1 MNWHAIILRAY
12 LAILTT
18 VWIGVSS
25 ATAAVHEQVLYTF
38 QVAPDSSTPQAQ
50 LVEGAPGKFYGT
62 AFGGTYN
69 KGCVFEVSRNSD
81 GTWTEHV
88 LYSFSGSDGDS
99 PAASLIFDAVGNLY
113 GTTAGGGA
121 FSSGVVFELSPSGSG
136 AWTETVLH
144 SFGSGTDG
152 YDPQAELVFDAAGN
166 LYGTT
171 QFGGT
176 KAGFD
181 NGGTVFRLS
190 PSAGGWTETLLY
202 SFPGSYFGPDGDL
215 PGGGVVI
222 DKNGNIF
229 GVAQAGGAYGGGA
242 VYQLTPSGGGS
253 YTESIIH
260 SFSGTDGQLPR
271 STLIFDAAGNL
282 YGTTINGGNNPNCPP
297 NGCGTVFELKK
308 QSGHAWAAI
317 VLHAFNKTDGWE
329 AVGPVV
335 FDSAGNLYAA
345 ATAGG
350 ANGWGSVFKLTPRSS
365 GPWQVRVLYN
375 FGDNPDGAEPAAG
388 VILNSTGRLFGT
400 TSTGG
405 SAQQGVV
412 FEIGP

>member
-1 MNWHAIILRAY
+1 MDWRAITLRMT
-12 LAILTT
+12 LALCA
-18 VWIGVSS
+18 S
-25 ATAAVHEQVLYTF
+25 AWLGPSTASAAVHEQLLYTF
-38 QVAPDSSTPQAQ
+38 QGAPDCAAPQVQ

-69 KGCVFEVSRNSD
+69 KGCVFEISRSSD
-81 GTWTEHV
+81 GTWTERV
-88 LYSFSGSDGDS
+88 LYSFSGSDGYS
-99 PAASLIFDAVGNLY
+99 PAASVVFDAAGNLY
-113 GTTAGGGA
+113 GTTAGGGD
-121 FSSGVVFELSPSGSG
+121 FSNGVVFELSPSGNG

-152 YDPQAELVFDAAGN
+152 YDPQAELVFDSAGN

-215 PGGGVVI
+215 PGGGLVI
-222 DKNGNIF
+222 DKNGSLF

-242 VYQLTPSGGGS
+242 IYELKPAGGGS
-253 YTESIIH
+253 YTESIIY

-271 STLIFDAAGNL
+271 STLVFDSAGNL

-297 NGCGTVFELKK
+297 NGCGTVFRLNKP
-308 QSGHAWAAI
+308 SGHAWTAT
-317 VLHAFNKTDGWE
+317 VLHALDKTDGWE
-329 AVGPVV
+329 AAGPVV

-350 ANGWGSVFKLTPRSS
+350 ANGRGSVYKLIPRSS
-365 GPWQVRVLYN
+365 GPWAIQILHSLSN
-375 FGDNPDGAEPAAG
+375 NPDGAQPLAG
-388 VILNSTGRLFGT
+388 VILNSTGLLFGT
-400 TSTGG
+400 TSAGG
-405 SAQQGVV
+405 SAEQGVV

>member
-12 LAILTT
+12 LAILPT
-18 VWIGVSS
+18 VWIGVRS
-25 ATAAVHEQVLYTF
+25 AT
-38 QVAPDSSTPQAQ
+38 D
-50 LVEGAPGKFYGT
+50 
-62 AFGGTYN
+62 AF
-69 KGCVFEVSRNSD
+69 
-81 GTWTEHV
+81 H
-88 LYSFSGSDGDS
+88 
-99 PAASLIFDAVGNLY
+99 
-113 GTTAGGGA
+113 
-121 FSSGVVFELSPSGSG
+121 
-136 AWTETVLH
+136 
-144 SFGSGTDG
+144 
-152 YDPQAELVFDAAGN
+152 ELVFEAAGN

-297 NGCGTVFELKK
+297 NGCGTGFELKK

-350 ANGWGSVFKLTPRSS
+350 ANGWGSVFQLTPRSS
-365 GPWQVRVLYN
+365 GPWQVSCLYN
-375 FGDNPDGAEPAAG
+375 SVEHPRDVTSAAG